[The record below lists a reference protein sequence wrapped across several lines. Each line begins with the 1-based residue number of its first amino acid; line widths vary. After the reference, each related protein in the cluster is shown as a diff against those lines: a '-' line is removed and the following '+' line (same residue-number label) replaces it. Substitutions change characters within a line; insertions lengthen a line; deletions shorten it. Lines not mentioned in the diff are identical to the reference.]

1 MKHMWHQTPFP
12 GLVQFVRELHQATT
26 PCTHSYMHTRL
37 HTLTHTRTPGK
48 QHCSN
53 SRQGGLTRARARTHI
68 HARIL
73 RQSQNHSA
81 WAERDESTMSD
92 LKPFRL
98 RVMERMLRVSCSAPA
113 AVAATS
119 RGSGMCMCVWVC
131 VCMPSVCL
139 YSSHTSGGAW
149 FMYLTVTMW
158 RGWRGRMDVE
168 GGRRGVTRG
177 YFWEPGRQ
185 HDSCKM
191 LPQVAEWPAALGEM
205 SQC

>member
-1 MKHMWHQTPFP
+1 
-12 GLVQFVRELHQATT
+12 
-26 PCTHSYMHTRL
+26 
-37 HTLTHTRTPGK
+37 
-48 QHCSN
+48 
-53 SRQGGLTRARARTHI
+53 
-68 HARIL
+68 
-73 RQSQNHSA
+73 
-81 WAERDESTMSD
+81 MSD

-168 GGRRGVTRG
+168 GGRRGVIFGNRG
-177 YFWEPGRQ
+177 GNMIVVKCSCRWLNDQQHLEKWVSVSFMNGENPTCAVLHSEWFVQARHGGVNGSFSTDLPDVFFFKACLCKLSSYSHSYCQNPRQ
-185 HDSCKM
+185 FKWTFEKCINIFLDISLYLDGH
-191 LPQVAEWPAALGEM
+191 
-205 SQC
+205 